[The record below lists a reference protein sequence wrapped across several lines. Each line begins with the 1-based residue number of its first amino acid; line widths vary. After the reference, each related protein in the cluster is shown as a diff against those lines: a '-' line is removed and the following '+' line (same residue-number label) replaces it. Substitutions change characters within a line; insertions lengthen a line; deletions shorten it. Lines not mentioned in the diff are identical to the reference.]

1 MVNVRELP
9 DHPSRL
15 SAWPRVSFEARP
27 WVRDAEVPASRR
39 AKLAA
44 SGDYR
49 ASVPAFI
56 ANTVPVLA
64 SDVQAHASDASQAL
78 TRFDA
83 EMGAIAAPFIGIL
96 LRTESAS
103 SSEIENLTSSAKQV
117 ALAEIGAAV
126 SENAKLVVANVGAMN
141 SALQLA
147 GDLDEPAIIK
157 MQEALLYESC
167 PDFTGRYRDQQ
178 VWIGGGAIS
187 PHQASFVP
195 PHHERVAELMVDLVS
210 FIRRVDIP
218 VLAHAAIAH
227 AQFET
232 IHPFPDGNGRTGR
245 ALIHSMLRRGELTK
259 NVAVPVSAGLLS
271 DTGRYFDA
279 LTAYREGDVA
289 QIVTVVADAAFLAV
303 RNGGQLVEELK
314 QARGDWDERI
324 TARRGSG
331 ASRLKDL
338 LLKQPVVSVKIV
350 QDELAISQPAAQQAI
365 DRFVEAGVLAKTN
378 SAKRN
383 RFWVATEV
391 LTALDEFG
399 ARARSQR
406 S

>member
-157 MQEALLYESC
+157 MQEALLYESL

-210 FIRRVDIP
+210 FMRRVDIP

-303 RNGGQLVEELK
+303 SNGGQLVEELK

-350 QDELAISQPAAQQAI
+350 QDELGISQPAAQQAI

-383 RFWVATEV
+383 RFWAATQV